1 MGLVRQINIGSD
13 VGYLLRE
20 TPDITSIVSEN
31 NISYKWIRYN
41 PTTYYIYNALGTEG
55 KKGTKAHNGFD
66 TIKIKFN
73 NDSEI
78 NRMITTEYFQLD
90 EKYLPTFN
98 FSRGPKQGYYYY
110 INKVKYL
117 KAWFYDSEDGYYIT
131 TIFPAEKSNLNS
143 FSALNDSDYPTYNP
157 KYEFNYVL
165 SCYVTYD
172 GEY

>member
-1 MGLVRQINIGSD
+1 MGLVRQINIGSDD

-41 PTTYYIYNALGTEG
+41 PTTYYIYNAFGTEG
-55 KKGTKAHNGFD
+55 KMGAIANRGFD

-73 NDSEI
+73 NGSEL
-78 NRMITTEYFQLD
+78 NRMITTEYYQLSN
-90 EKYLPTFN
+90 YLPIFN
-98 FSRGPKQGYYYY
+98 FSEGPKQGYYYY
-110 INKVKYL
+110 INRVKYL
-117 KAWFYDSEDGYYIT
+117 KAWLYDSEDGYYIN
-131 TIFPAEKSNLNS
+131 TIFPAEPSDLKYG
-143 FSALNDSDYPTYNP
+143 FLNDPDYPTYNP
-157 KYEFNYVL
+157 KYEFNYVF